1 MSAALTLSLADL
13 PKELRQIA
21 ARLGTIDLRHALRT
35 VALYLASQAR
45 KAFDQQASPDG
56 VPWAKFKRP
65 PSVKRGGPSSKLLRD
80 TGILMGSLTGQAG
93 GGHVEEIT
101 AGSLRWGTNVTGES
115 GFPYGAAHQFGTRT
129 IPARP
134 FLGVTPAMIG
144 RIKLIIMDAVK
155 RAVKA

>member
-13 PKELRQIA
+13 PKELQQIA

-35 VALYLASQAR
+35 VALYLSSQAR
-45 KAFDQQASPDG
+45 KAFDAQASPDG

-65 PSVKRGGPSSKLLRD
+65 PSVKRGGPTSKLLRD
-80 TGILMGSLTGQAG
+80 TGILMGSLTGQAS

-101 AGSLRWGTNVTGES
+101 AGSLRWGSNV
-115 GFPYGAAHQFGTRT
+115 PYGGYHQAGTKT

-134 FLGVTPAMIG
+134 FLGVTPAMVG
-144 RIKLIIMDAVK
+144 RIKLILADAVK